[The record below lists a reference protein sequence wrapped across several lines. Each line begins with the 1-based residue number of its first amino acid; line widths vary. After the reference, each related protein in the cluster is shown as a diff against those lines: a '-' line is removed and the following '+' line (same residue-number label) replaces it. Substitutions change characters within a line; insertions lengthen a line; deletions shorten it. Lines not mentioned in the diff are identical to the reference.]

1 MALQTLTLKQVDE
14 IINTAAKELRV
25 YHYNGG
31 QVYIRVSKH
40 STALMVI
47 DHTCANVQS
56 SLYDGTDYFRQC
68 AGFNVSCSDR
78 LIAEPSHLALLYV

>member
-1 MALQTLTLKQVDE
+1 MALTLKHVDD
-14 IINTAAKELRV
+14 IINIAAREGRV

-47 DHTCANVQS
+47 DHTTAEVQT
-56 SLYDGTDYFRQC
+56 SLHDGTDYFRQC
-68 AGFNVSCSDR
+68 AGFNVGYSDR
-78 LIAEPSHLALLYV
+78 LIANPSQLALLFA